1 MRRYHA
7 IRSALA
13 GALLLTSV
21 ALTGGSASAAPAAA
35 SCWGQASATFAR
47 EGKMGE
53 HSSSFETPRL
63 GLRNLAR
70 ALYAADDIPD
80 DSMQAL
86 GSFVAEASGYKLEA
100 CQ

>member
-1 MRRYHA
+1 MSRHHA

-13 GALLLTSV
+13 GALLLTTV

-70 ALYAADDIPD
+70 SLDLED

-86 GSFVAEASGYKLEA
+86 GAFVADASGYDIDA
-100 CQ
+100 CT

>member
-1 MRRYHA
+1 MRRDHA

-13 GALLLTSV
+13 GALLLASV
-21 ALTGGSASAAPAAA
+21 ALTGDVASAGPASA

-47 EGKMGE
+47 SGEMGE

-70 ALYAADDIPD
+70 SLYEQGVLPD
-80 DSMQAL
+80 DSMRSL
-86 GSFVAEASGYKLEA
+86 GVFVTGELGYPVEA